1 MFFFKFLNKM
11 SFIEKIIRSE
21 EEQSEANFNANR
33 ESIIKKYTHKNETE
47 EKVETET
54 LSNERTSQNVIDPV
68 IHNNNCRSVL
78 F

>member
-54 LSNERTSQNVIDPV
+54 LSNERTSQTAPGPNPT
-68 IHNNNCRSVL
+68 
-78 F
+78 